1 MRPPEPGLSQSFS
14 LEPAQVA
21 GLGLD
26 CGGAEK
32 TATKLVVQGYSYINI
47 KYLYIITRI
56 ELSDLEVKLHFG
68 KTYLT
73 VPRTIF
79 QEAPTA
85 EIID

>member
-1 MRPPEPGLSQSFS
+1 MST
-14 LEPAQVA
+14 A
-21 GLGLD
+21 GLQL
-26 CGGAEK
+26 
-32 TATKLVVQGYSYINI
+32 Y
-47 KYLYIITRI
+47 KYLNNITRI
-56 ELSDLEVKLHFG
+56 EVSDLEVKLHFG